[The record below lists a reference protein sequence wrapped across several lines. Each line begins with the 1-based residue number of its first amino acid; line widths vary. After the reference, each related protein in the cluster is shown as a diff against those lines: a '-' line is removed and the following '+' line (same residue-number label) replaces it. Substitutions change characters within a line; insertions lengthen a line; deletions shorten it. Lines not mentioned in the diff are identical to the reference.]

1 MNIISIYKCY
11 NYIPLLKCVN
21 LTVSVKNIIKVHLKR
36 SFPAFTFCDE

>member
-21 LTVSVKNIIKVHLKR
+21 LTVNVKNIKVYLKK

>member
-21 LTVSVKNIIKVHLKR
+21 LTVSVKNIKVYLKK